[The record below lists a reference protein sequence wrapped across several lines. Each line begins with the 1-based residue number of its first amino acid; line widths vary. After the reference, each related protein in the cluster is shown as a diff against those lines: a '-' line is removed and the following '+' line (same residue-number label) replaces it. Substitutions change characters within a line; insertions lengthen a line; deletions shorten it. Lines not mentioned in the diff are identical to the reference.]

1 MKTKPAL
8 VLWAVILC
16 ACSTGTTTSQPL
28 PVQKATWTPLPKS
41 STKIV
46 ATFSTPHIDQG
57 PNGEYPNT
65 STKVPFSTNEC
76 GYQWAEQVLP
86 ELTLQFDWSI
96 KDLIPGSTSLV
107 TAFGENCVAA
117 DGQVLRFI
125 PMETDFHITVIVEKL
140 DSYETFGNWIAQVM
154 KVVNDIPPGL
164 IAGSN
169 PGFVE
174 FSFET
179 SISESIGFR
188 VSIKEYNEIAVGKTG
203 EELFWLFYT
212 E

>member
-1 MKTKPAL
+1 
-8 VLWAVILC
+8 
-16 ACSTGTTTSQPL
+16 
-28 PVQKATWTPLPKS
+28 
-41 STKIV
+41 
-46 ATFSTPHIDQG
+46 
-57 PNGEYPNT
+57 
-65 STKVPFSTNEC
+65 
-76 GYQWAEQVLP
+76 
-86 ELTLQFDWSI
+86 
-96 KDLIPGSTSLV
+96 
-107 TAFGENCVAA
+107 
-117 DGQVLRFI
+117 
-125 PMETDFHITVIVEKL
+125 MESDFHITVSVERL

-174 FSFET
+174 FSFEIN
-179 SISESIGFR
+179 ISESIGFR

>member
-1 MKTKPAL
+1 MKTKTAL
-8 VLWAVILC
+8 LLWTVILC

-28 PVQKATWTPLPKS
+28 PVQKATWTPLPKPNNR
-41 STKIV
+41 II

-57 PNGEYPNT
+57 PNGEFPIT
-65 STKVPFSTNEC
+65 STEVPFSTNEC
-76 GYQWAEQVLP
+76 GYQWAEQILP
-86 ELTLQFDWSI
+86 ELTLQFDRSI
-96 KDLIPGSTSLV
+96 KDLIPASTSLV

-125 PMETDFHITVIVEKL
+125 PMESDFHITVSVERL

-174 FSFET
+174 FSFEIN
-179 SISESIGFR
+179 ISESIGFR